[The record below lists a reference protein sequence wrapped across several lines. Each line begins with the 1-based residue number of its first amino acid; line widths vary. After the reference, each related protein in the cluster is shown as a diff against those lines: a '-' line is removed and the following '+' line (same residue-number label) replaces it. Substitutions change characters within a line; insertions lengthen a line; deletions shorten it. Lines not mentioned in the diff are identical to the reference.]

1 MANHTGSLMTGAPQW
16 YDHVTV
22 GDFDS
27 NSSMTQIGSTND
39 YYGYGASGLS
49 DGTSHYHCGGWHN
62 HKVDLGYG
70 LGAFQDHI
78 LQFAYDETSTTQVD
92 FGTLSALKSYS
103 GTTCDHNN
111 GYLVGAFYYGGQQ
124 NPHVTSTEIEKFS
137 CSSGSSEVKANLSL
151 SGGGNT
157 TCGNGDKLVVKT
169 IVDGSWTTHNDEFEY
184 QFSSEAL
191 NNSYGTFSLDKA
203 RGVTSAGEEI
213 AGVSVDSSNTQK
225 FFKDA
230 WESGSTAVNYGSALG
245 QEDTLAAGG

>member
-1 MANHTGSLMTGAPQW
+1 M
-16 YDHVTV
+16 
-22 GDFDS
+22 
-27 NSSMTQIGSTND
+27 
-39 YYGYGASGLS
+39 
-49 DGTSHYHCGGWHN
+49 
-62 HKVDLGYG
+62 
-70 LGAFQDHI
+70 
-78 LQFAYDETSTTQVD
+78 
-92 FGTLSALKSYS
+92 
-103 GTTCDHNN
+103 
-111 GYLVGAFYYGGQQ
+111 
-124 NPHVTSTEIEKFS
+124 
-137 CSSGSSEVKANLSL
+137 
-151 SGGGNT
+151 
-157 TCGNGDKLVVKT
+157 VKT